1 MLSQRRMSAH
11 PIMNGGAKEHVLD
24 IVKKYAEPL
33 NIYVGLTL
41 TLLIIYIRQL
51 PKWIPHRANT
61 MLGRIFLFA
70 LTIVM
75 AETYSWIYALLM
87 ALFVVLL
94 LAVAPRSFKERF
106 QTSSSNIDIKLVSQP
121 KRWWS
126 EEVLKEDPLG
136 VEEDRVNTNP
146 IQDNSNASN
155 STTSSK

>member
-1 MLSQRRMSAH
+1 
-11 PIMNGGAKEHVLD
+11 MNGGAKEHLLD
-24 IVKKYAEPL
+24 IIKKYAQPL
-33 NIYVGLTL
+33 NVYVGVTL
-41 TLLIIYIRQL
+41 ALLIIYIRQI
-51 PKWIPHRANT
+51 PKWVPYRANT

-70 LTIVM
+70 LTIVI

-94 LAVAPRSFKERF
+94 LAVSPRTLKERF
-106 QTSSSNIDIKLVSQP
+106 KNSPSDIDIKIVSQS

-136 VEEDRVNTNP
+136 MEEDRVKTNA